1 MPYAGF
7 FQEKLSRDEI
17 YIKYNT
23 KNKTRD
29 YYDICKKY
37 NVKMLD
43 PEKKNIFQFDTKKNC
58 KSTKYKGNYFKDLSS
73 EKYLS
78 YYMKK
83 YKNVDLDYIKNYFL
97 NLDFH
102 DESNLY
108 FINKR

>member
-7 FQEKLSRDEI
+7 FKEKLSRDEI

-43 PEKKNIFQFDTKKNC
+43 PEKKTYFNLTLKKIANPQNIKEIISK
-58 KSTKYKGNYFKDLSS
+58 
-73 EKYLS
+73 
-78 YYMKK
+78 
-83 YKNVDLDYIKNYFL
+83 I
-97 NLDFH
+97 
-102 DESNLY
+102 
-108 FINKR
+108 